1 MTWEAQNAA
10 PTRTSMHK
18 LGVKLPGVD
27 NRMLRKRILRME
39 RQLIPARL
47 RKRPPPK
54 VALSEA
60 EPFGRDYSAT
70 EISVRGRAVARGD
83 GGAALEPF
91 GSETLVLDRLLP
103 RPSLREMEESA
114 ATWPYAGSMPWTDVC
129 ASISELRGYDQPEAA
144 SYLPYSDGTLSL
156 PADGTLSLKS
166 DATGTVDGWCG
177 VPAHHGCVPR
187 PDSMTDSFPYS
198 RDIAMPRHAV
208 GRTFEFAI
216 DKQYFPLPWD
226 INGRECHCQDCPICG
241 QG

>member
-1 MTWEAQNAA
+1 
-10 PTRTSMHK
+10 MHK
-18 LGVKLPGVD
+18 LSGRLPGVD
-27 NRMLRKRILRME
+27 NRLLRKRILRTE
-39 RQLIPARL
+39 RQLIPAKL

-166 DATGTVDGWCG
+166 DATGAVDGWCG

-187 PDSMTDSFPYS
+187 PDSMTDSFPS
-198 RDIAMPRHAV
+198 ARDIAMPRHVV
-208 GRTFEFAI
+208 GRTYEFAI
-216 DKQYFPLPWD
+216 DEQYFPLPCWD
-226 INGRECHCQDCPICG
+226 KRSINRPCMCQDCPICG

>member
-1 MTWEAQNAA
+1 
-10 PTRTSMHK
+10 MHK
-18 LGVKLPGVD
+18 LCLKLPGVD
-27 NRMLRKRILRME
+27 NRLLRKRILRTE

-60 EPFGRDYSAT
+60 EAFGRDYSA

-83 GGAALEPF
+83 GVAALEPF
-91 GSETLVLDRLLP
+91 GSETVVLDCLP

-156 PADGTLSLKS
+156 PSDGTLSLKS
-166 DATGTVDGWCG
+166 DETGAVDG
-177 VPAHHGCVPR
+177 VPAHRYDPR
-187 PDSMTDSFPYS
+187 PDSMTDSFPCA
-198 RDIAMPRHAV
+198 RDIAMPRHVV

-216 DKQYFPLPWD
+216 DEQYFPLPWD
-226 INGRECHCQDCPICG
+226 KRSINQPCKCQDCTICG
-241 QG
+241 QGWDAGL

>member
-1 MTWEAQNAA
+1 M
-10 PTRTSMHK
+10 
-18 LGVKLPGVD
+18 D
-27 NRMLRKRILRME
+27 NRLLRKRILRTE
-39 RQLIPARL
+39 RQLIPAKL

-54 VALSEA
+54 GALSEA

-129 ASISELRGYDQPEAA
+129 TPISELRGYDQPEAA

-156 PADGTLSLKS
+156 PADGTLSLKA
-166 DATGTVDGWCG
+166 DATGAVDGWCG

-187 PDSMTDSFPYS
+187 PDSMTDSFPS
-198 RDIAMPRHAV
+198 ARDIAMPSHVV
-208 GRTFEFAI
+208 GRT
-216 DKQYFPLPWD
+216 Y
-226 INGRECHCQDCPICG
+226 
-241 QG
+241 